1 VLEQALKEG
10 PPRPGAER
18 LVVPGS
24 LEIQRNLEAKG
35 LWKIYAAAG
44 FQIDPPGCSMCL
56 GIASRKA
63 GKGEHW
69 ISSQNRNF
77 ENRMGEG
84 SLAYLASAA
93 TVAAS
98 SLGMQIADPRPLVA
112 KIDPRRFQDLLRRD
126 QHSTPNIT
134 PSEPEARV
142 AAGSAPGSGAAAGE
156 TGATSGILRG
166 AVQLFGDNVDTDA
179 IIPGEFCHLNTLE
192 ALGQHAFHHVRPG
205 FADRVAKGQN
215 IVVAGEGWGS
225 GSSREHA
232 VWALKGAGIQA
243 VVAKSFAFIHKRN
256 LVNEAVPF
264 LVVRD
269 PAFHAKVAEGSALR
283 IDLGAGTV
291 ELEGLG
297 LRFSAE
303 PLSPI
308 VRSLS
313 QRGGLVPAVK
323 QGGAQVFA
331 ALAQ

>member
-1 VLEQALKEG
+1 
-10 PPRPGAER
+10 
-18 LVVPGS
+18 
-24 LEIQRNLEAKG
+24 
-35 LWKIYAAAG
+35 
-44 FQIDPPGCSMCL
+44 MCL

-112 KIDPRRFQDLLRRD
+112 KIDPRRFQELRRRD
-126 QHSTPNIT
+126 HLPPPSIT
-134 PSEPEARV
+134 LSEPEPRV
-142 AAGSAPGSGAAAGE
+142 ETSSAVHHGEAVATAGV
-156 TGATSGILRG
+156 LRG
-166 AVQLFGDNVDTDA
+166 AVQLFGDNIDTDA

-205 FADRVAKGQN
+205 FAERAARGQN
-215 IVVAGEGWGS
+215 LVVAGEGWGS

-243 VVAKSFAFIHKRN
+243 VIAKSFAFIHKRN

-269 PAFHAKVAEGSALR
+269 PDFHAQVKEGTQLR
-283 IDLGAGTV
+283 VDLGQGTV
-291 ELEGLG
+291 EIEDLG

-323 QGGAQVFA
+323 QSGTQVFA